1 MHLGVDVPRVSIV
14 VYVAA
19 SILTGFAVSVSG
31 AIGYVGLLV
40 PHAMR
45 MIFGSDHRM
54 LLPAS
59 ALGGAIALV
68 IADTLARTAVA
79 PSELPVGAVTAIG
92 RRALLY
98 LLAQQGS
105 RVSTPLRTPMP
116 SSPNSSDQPR
126 GNPDVR
132 LSVEQASYV
141 YAPNPSQAPLFT
153 LEALSFQAKPGEIV
167 SILGPNASG
176 KSTLLK
182 LISGALEPLSGRV
195 FLNGFPTHSL
205 APKIR
210 AQRIALVQQE
220 SRLLFPSRV
229 WEFVLQGRH
238 AHGRGL
244 RFESEDDISIAKNA
258 LAQVGASH
266 LTDRWMDQISGGE
279 KQRVILARALSQ
291 QPLLLLLDEPTLHL
305 DIGAQVDLLE
315 SLRRLAAE
323 NRYTVLVVTHELN
336 LTGEYADQVVLLQKG
351 KCLRVGSP
359 ASVFQKD
366 LLEHVFQAPLNV
378 EMTSSGRPRVT
389 LFDKT

>member
-1 MHLGVDVPRVSIV
+1 M
-14 VYVAA
+14 
-19 SILTGFAVSVSG
+19 
-31 AIGYVGLLV
+31 
-40 PHAMR
+40 
-45 MIFGSDHRM
+45 
-54 LLPAS
+54 
-59 ALGGAIALV
+59 
-68 IADTLARTAVA
+68 
-79 PSELPVGAVTAIG
+79 
-92 RRALLY
+92 
-98 LLAQQGS
+98 
-105 RVSTPLRTPMP
+105 STPLRTPMP
-116 SSPNSSDQPR
+116 HSSDQPR

-176 KSTLLK
+176 KSTLLN

-205 APKIR
+205 APKTR

-244 RFESEDDISIAKNA
+244 RFESEDDIAVAKNA
-258 LAQVGASH
+258 LAQVNALH